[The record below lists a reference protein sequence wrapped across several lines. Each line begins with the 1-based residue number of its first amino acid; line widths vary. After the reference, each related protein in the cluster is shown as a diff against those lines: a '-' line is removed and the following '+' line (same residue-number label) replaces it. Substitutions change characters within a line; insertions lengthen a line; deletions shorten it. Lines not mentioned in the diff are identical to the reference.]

1 MGTNYYAKYLEC
13 DRCNRYEEIHIGKSS
28 SGWQFSFFANDDIRS
43 YKEWIEF
50 LEENDAQILDEYGK
64 EMKLKDFKELVK
76 EKQIDICDNHAEIYG
91 GKDDASYL
99 DDEGYS
105 MSPHKFS

>member
-28 SGWQFSFFANDDIRS
+28 SGWQFSFHSNDDIRS

-50 LEENDAQILDEYGK
+50 LEENNAVITDEYGDVIS
-64 EMKLKDFKELVK
+64 LKKFKELVESK
-76 EKQIDICDNHAEIYG
+76 QDEKHNHSEEYTEG
-91 GKDDASYL
+91 GSYK

-105 MSPHKFS
+105 MSPYEFS